1 MVLRRAMDGMETE
14 LKASDGA
21 ETSLI
26 FTSVELEDSGL
37 YVCEAYNQYGS
48 QRDSVEVI
56 VKGEFLH
63 GIEHV
68 VSTVAQTEKKII
80 TVKKKWSYLIIYNF
94 KYSSISTY
102 NVNILILNWIQ
113 SKCLALRFASFSF
126 CQNIMHSCHNLMV

>member
-1 MVLRRAMDGMETE
+1 MSPQVDLKEGESVSISCLSDSAPVGRVVLRRAMDGMETE

-26 FTSVELEDSGL
+26 FTSVELEDSGF

-68 VSTVAQTEKKII
+68 VSTVAQMNKNII

-102 NVNILILNWIQ
+102 NMSIY
-113 SKCLALRFASFSF
+113 
-126 CQNIMHSCHNLMV
+126 